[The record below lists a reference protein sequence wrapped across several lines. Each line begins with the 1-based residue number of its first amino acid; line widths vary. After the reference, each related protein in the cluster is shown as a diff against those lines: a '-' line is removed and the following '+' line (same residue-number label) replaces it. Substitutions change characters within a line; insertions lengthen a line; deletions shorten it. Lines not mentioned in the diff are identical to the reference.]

1 MRVIRFVILA
11 GLIFTVGCSTTGAK
25 YEASAYNVREIEAS
39 FKNSIAVGKFTR
51 DESELVIDPWSFRGA
66 TKIASPVGDG
76 HHDYIAKGIED
87 ELMLAR
93 RLDSGSPLVLSGNLT
108 EHIVDASGTNVG
120 KGSVAMTFTLRNS
133 GEIAY
138 EDSKRV
144 DYKWDSAFMGVT
156 AATNAARAHLE
167 MIERLINSLFQ
178 DAKFV
183 GAVNADGE
191 LDRE

>member
-1 MRVIRFVILA
+1 MSVIRFAILI
-11 GLIFTVGCSTTGAK
+11 GVVFTAGCSATGAK

-39 FKNSIAVGKFTR
+39 LKNSIAVGKFTR
-51 DESELVIDPWSFRGA
+51 DESELVIDPWNFRGA
-66 TKIASPVGDG
+66 TKVASPVGDG

-93 RLDSGSPLVLSGNLT
+93 RLDAGSRLVLSGHLT
-108 EHIVDASGTNVG
+108 EHIVDASGMKVG
-120 KGSVAMTFTLRNS
+120 EGSVAMTFTLRDF

-156 AATNAARAHLE
+156 AAANAARAHLE

-178 DAKFV
+178 DASFI
-183 GAVNADGE
+183 GAVNADDE
-191 LDRE
+191 VDHE